1 MLDIVEGSDANTELE
16 CSSCNTTVG
25 VLDNTTQSYKMAKL
39 ALAVTS
45 NTGNQ
50 QSFDSTKW
58 LSCHLLSSMD
68 NEGLRKFIVSST
80 SKLQDTISIWVF
92 APDLII
98 SSSASQQD
106 APCRVVKI
114 MWKPAPAQPQSSR
127 LDTQS
132 MTEGEIEMPSFEFD
146 ALKRSLEDSAT
157 LLPEGSRQFLG
168 WNVALLE
175 RFSDEDASLT

>member
-1 MLDIVEGSDANTELE
+1 MLDIVGGSDANTDLE

-25 VLDNTTQSYKMAKL
+25 ILDNTTRSYKIAKM
-39 ALAVTS
+39 ALAVS
-45 NTGNQ
+45 SKTGSQ
-50 QSFDSTKW
+50 QSFDIVKW

-68 NEGLRKFIVSST
+68 NEGLRKFVLSSA
-80 SKLQDTISIWVF
+80 SKLQDPISIWIF

-98 SSSASQQD
+98 SSSASRQD
-106 APCRVVKI
+106 TPCRVVKI
-114 MWKPAPAQPQSSR
+114 MWKPAPVQPQNSM

-132 MTEGEIEMPSFEFD
+132 MTEGEIEVPAFEFA
-146 ALKRSLEDSAT
+146 ALKRSLEDSAI
-157 LLPEGSRQFLG
+157 LLPEGSRHFLG